1 MTSSQVSQVQA
12 NETPPMSAEDIET
25 LRDENGLI
33 AGKFKTAEDMVKSYK
48 ELEGK
53 LGDIER
59 TKEEPEAV
67 EETEQNQEE
76 QPSLNAEEFYGEGLA
91 SVLEEVGIDVE
102 DITKR
107 FSDTGEINEDDY
119 SKLGEAGFSKQVID
133 TYLQGARNATANAE
147 DISNAAAT
155 EIKNSIGGEEAY
167 EQLVQWSSKN
177 LPEETLKSFDELL
190 NTATVPVIKMA
201 VAGLKAQMDQAQGY
215 EPDLIGGRSPRSNNN
230 PFQTPAEIAA
240 AMSDPRY
247 GKDAAYTQMVYARV
261 GSSDAV

>member
-12 NETPPMSAEDIET
+12 NETPPMSSEDIET

-33 AGKFKTAEDMVKSYK
+33 DGKFKTVEDMVKSYK

-102 DITKR
+102 DITQR

-133 TYLQGARNATANAE
+133 TYLQGLRGATANAE

-155 EIKNSIGGEEAY
+155 EIKNSIGGDEAY

-215 EPDLIGGRSPRSNNN
+215 EPDLIGGRSPRSDNN

>member
-1 MTSSQVSQVQA
+1 MTSSQVQA
-12 NETPPMSAEDIET
+12 NETPPMSAEDIES
-25 LRDENGLI
+25 LRDDNGLI

-53 LGDIER
+53 LGAIEQ
-59 TKEEPEAV
+59 TEEQSEGT

-76 QPSLNAEEFYGEGLA
+76 QPSFDAEEFYGDGLA

-102 DITKR
+102 DITQR

-133 TYLQGARNATANAE
+133 TYLDGLRGTGGSPE
-147 DISNAAAT
+147 DVTIAQSN
-155 EIKNSIGGEEAY
+155 EIKQSVGGEEAY
-167 EQLVQWSSKN
+167 KQLVKWSTDN
-177 LPEETLKSFDELL
+177 LPQETLDSFNQLL
-190 NTATVPVIKMA
+190 ETANVPVIKIA
-201 VAGLKAQMDQAQGY
+201 VQGLKAQMNESQGY
-215 EPDLIGGRSPRSNNN
+215 EPDLIGGRTPRNDNN
-230 PFQTPAEIAA
+230 PFQTAAEITA

>member
-12 NETPPMSAEDIET
+12 NETPPMSSEDIET

-33 AGKFKTAEDMVKSYK
+33 DGKFKTVEDMVKSYK

-102 DITKR
+102 DITQR

-133 TYLQGARNATANAE
+133 TYLQGLRGATANAE

-215 EPDLIGGRSPRSNNN
+215 EPDLIGGRSPRSDNN

>member
-59 TKEEPEAV
+59 TKEKPEAV
-67 EETEQNQEE
+67 EEPEQNQEE

-102 DITKR
+102 DITQR

-133 TYLQGARNATANAE
+133 TYLQGLRGASANAE

>member
-12 NETPPMSAEDIET
+12 NETPPMSSEDIET

-33 AGKFKTAEDMVKSYK
+33 DGKFKTVEDMVKSYK

-102 DITKR
+102 DITQR

-133 TYLQGARNATANAE
+133 TYLQGLRGATANAE

-155 EIKNSIGGEEAY
+155 EIKNSIGGDEAY

-215 EPDLIGGRSPRSNNN
+215 EPDLIGGRSPRSDNN
-230 PFQTPAEIAA
+230 PFQTPAEITA

-247 GKDAAYTQMVYARV
+247 GKDAAYTQSVYARI

>member
-12 NETPPMSAEDIET
+12 NETPPMSTGDIEN

-33 AGKFKTAEDMVKSYK
+33 DGKFKTVEDMVKSYK

-102 DITKR
+102 DITQR

-133 TYLQGARNATANAE
+133 TYLQGLRGASANAE

-155 EIKNSIGGEEAY
+155 EIKNSIGGDEAY

-215 EPDLIGGRSPRSNNN
+215 EPDLIGGRSPRSDNN
-230 PFQTPAEIAA
+230 PFQTPAEITA

-247 GKDAAYTQMVYARV
+247 GKDAAYTQSVYARI

>member
-102 DITKR
+102 DITQR

-133 TYLQGARNATANAE
+133 TYLQGLRGATANAE

-155 EIKNSIGGEEAY
+155 EIKNSIGGDEAY

-177 LPEETLKSFDELL
+177 FTKAPSVSGREMIQLNVKGLPPQRFYKSTGWGGKSLKSGQSSKGKW
-190 NTATVPVIKMA
+190 VPLEGFGNRPGIQNWFIK
-201 VAGLKAQMDQAQGY
+201 GKGWDQGY
-215 EPDLIGGRSPRSNNN
+215 GSKL
-230 PFQTPAEIAA
+230 F
-240 AMSDPRY
+240 
-247 GKDAAYTQMVYARV
+247 KDIDHYISKFAK
-261 GSSDAV
+261 

>member
-12 NETPPMSAEDIET
+12 NETPPMSAEDIES

-102 DITKR
+102 DITQR

-133 TYLQGARNATANAE
+133 TYLQGLRGASANAE

-215 EPDLIGGRSPRSNNN
+215 EPDLIGGRSSRSNNN

>member
-12 NETPPMSAEDIET
+12 NETPPMSSEDIET

-33 AGKFKTAEDMVKSYK
+33 DGKFKTVEDMVKSYK

-59 TKEEPEAV
+59 TKEKPEAV

-102 DITKR
+102 DITQR
-107 FSDTGEINEDDY
+107 FSNTGEINEDDY

-133 TYLQGARNATANAE
+133 TYLQGLRGASANAE

-155 EIKNSIGGEEAY
+155 EIKNSIGGDEAY

-215 EPDLIGGRSPRSNNN
+215 EPDLIGGRSPRSDNN

>member
-1 MTSSQVSQVQA
+1 MTSSQVQA
-12 NETPPMSAEDIET
+12 NETPPMSAEDIES

-53 LGDIER
+53 LGAIEQ
-59 TKEEPEAV
+59 TEEQSEGT

-76 QPSLNAEEFYGEGLA
+76 QPSFDAEEFYGDGLA

-102 DITKR
+102 DITQR

-133 TYLQGARNATANAE
+133 TYLDGLRGTGGSPE
-147 DISNAAAT
+147 DVTIAQSN
-155 EIKNSIGGEEAY
+155 EIKQSVGGEEAY
-167 EQLVQWSSKN
+167 KQLVEWSTNN
-177 LPEETLKSFDELL
+177 LPEETLNSFNQLL
-190 NTATVPVIKMA
+190 ETANVPVIKIA
-201 VAGLKAQMDQAQGY
+201 VQGLKAQMNESQGY
-215 EPDLIGGRSPRSNNN
+215 EPDLIGGRTPRNDNN
-230 PFQTPAEIAA
+230 PFQTAAEITA